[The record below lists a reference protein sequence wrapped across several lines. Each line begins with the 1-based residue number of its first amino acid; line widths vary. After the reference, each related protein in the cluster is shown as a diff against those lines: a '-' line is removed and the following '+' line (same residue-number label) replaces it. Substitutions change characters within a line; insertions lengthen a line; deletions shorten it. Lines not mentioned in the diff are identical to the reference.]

1 MKCSLC
7 NGEGYHE
14 RDCDRKYAI
23 ERQSRDGVSAQFTA
37 ERFPG
42 SDLLDTMVELKIPEF
57 WITWKDREKLLDEIS
72 AVIARY
78 RI

>member
-1 MKCSLC
+1 MNCC
-7 NGEGYHE
+7 NGDGYHE
-14 RDCDRKYAI
+14 AGCSHKYSTVNI
-23 ERQSRDGVSAQFTA
+23 SDGIIRAQCTA

-42 SDLLDTMVELKIPEF
+42 SDLLDTTVELEIDPF
-57 WITWKDREKLLDEIS
+57 SITWKDREKLLDEIS